1 MICAPASFRKTRRG
15 SAEADAVMRPTTP
28 DTPLVTPAT
37 QRLGCRYPIV
47 QTAMGWV
54 STSALV
60 TASVRAG
67 AFAFLACAVMTPEEA
82 EAEVRAV
89 LEAAEGPFGVNFHGF
104 QPGAERIADLVIDHG
119 VKAVS
124 YGRAPSPKLIDK
136 LKGAG
141 VLCVPTIGAGKHAKK
156 AVALGADLIVC
167 QGGEG
172 GGHTGVTPTMLL
184 LAETLDAVEVPVL
197 AAGGFRDGR
206 GLAAALAFGADGIAM
221 GTRFMLTSDSPTPAA
236 TKARYLAAEVNQIP
250 VSAKLDGLPQRML
263 MNETLA
269 RLERAGSLSM
279 AVRAL
284 ANGWRFRAQTGTSLA
299 SLAKSAWA
307 MTRQGGLTLS
317 QAMMAANAPVIIK
330 EAMVEG
336 DPARGVL
343 PSGQVAGLI
352 DDLPSCN
359 ELVTGIVADAWQRID
374 CLAGAAST
382 ERNRKLP

>member
-1 MICAPASFRKTRRG
+1 M
-15 SAEADAVMRPTTP
+15 
-28 DTPLVTPAT
+28 DTLATPAT
-37 QRLGCRYPIV
+37 KRLGCRYPIV

-54 STSALV
+54 STSTLV
-60 TASVRAG
+60 SASVRAG

-82 EAEVRAV
+82 EGEIRAV
-89 LEAAEGPFGVNFHGF
+89 LDAVDGPFGVNFHGF

-124 YGRAPSPKLIDK
+124 YGRAPSPKLIDR
-136 LKGAG
+136 LKAAG
-141 VLCVPTIGAGKHAKK
+141 VLCVPTIGAGKHAQK
-156 AVALGADLIVC
+156 AVELGADLIVC

-172 GGHTGVTPTMLL
+172 GGHTGVTPTLLL

-284 ANGWRFRAQTGTSLA
+284 ANGWRFRAETGASVLA
-299 SLAKSAWA
+299 LAKSAWA
-307 MTRQGGLTLS
+307 MTRGGGLTLS
-317 QAMMAANAPVIIK
+317 QAMMAANAPMIIK
-330 EAMVEG
+330 KAMVEG

-352 DDLPSCN
+352 DDLPSCE
-359 ELVTGIVADAWQRID
+359 ELVAGMVAEARERID
-374 CLAGAAST
+374 CLAQAHATGREGRQLHAV
-382 ERNRKLP
+382 

>member
-1 MICAPASFRKTRRG
+1 M
-15 SAEADAVMRPTTP
+15 DA
-28 DTPLVTPAT
+28 LATPAT

-82 EAEVRAV
+82 EGEIRAV
-89 LEAAEGPFGVNFHGF
+89 LDAVDGPFGVNFHGF

-124 YGRAPSPKLIDK
+124 YGRAPSPRLIDK
-136 LKGAG
+136 LKAAD
-141 VLCVPTIGAGKHAKK
+141 VLCVPTIGAGKHASK
-156 AVALGADLIVC
+156 AVELGADLIVC

-172 GGHTGVTPTMLL
+172 GGHTGVTPTLL
-184 LAETLDAVEVPVL
+184 LIAEALDSVEVPVL

-221 GTRFMLTSDSPTPAA
+221 GTRFMLTADSPTPVA

-250 VSAKLDGLPQRML
+250 VSVKLDGLPQRML

-269 RLERAGSLSM
+269 RLEQAGRLSM
-279 AVRAL
+279 ALRAL
-284 ANGWRFRAQTGTSLA
+284 VNGWRFGAETGASVLA
-299 SLAKSAWA
+299 LAKSAWA
-307 MTRQGGLTLS
+307 MTRDGGLSFS
-317 QAMMAANAPVIIK
+317 QAMMAANAPMIIK
-330 EAMVEG
+330 QAMVEG

-352 DDLPSCN
+352 DDLPSCD
-359 ELVTGIVADAWQRID
+359 ELVAGIIAEARQRIG
-374 CLAGAAST
+374 CLADAAST
-382 ERNRKLP
+382 DRFGGLHHAV

>member
-1 MICAPASFRKTRRG
+1 M
-15 SAEADAVMRPTTP
+15 
-28 DTPLVTPAT
+28 DTLATPAT
-37 QRLGCRYPIV
+37 KRLDCRYPIV

-60 TASVRAG
+60 SASVRAG
-67 AFAFLACAVMTPEEA
+67 AFAFLACAVMTPDEA
-82 EAEVRAV
+82 EGEIRAV
-89 LEAAEGPFGVNFHGF
+89 LDAVDGPFGVNFHGF

-124 YGRAPSPKLIDK
+124 YGRAPSPKLIDR
-136 LKGAG
+136 LKAAG

-156 AVALGADLIVC
+156 AVELGADLIVC

-172 GGHTGVTPTMLL
+172 GGHTGVTPTLLL

-269 RLERAGSLSM
+269 RLERSGSLSM

-284 ANGWRFRAQTGTSLA
+284 ANGWRFRSETGA
-299 SLAKSAWA
+299 SVMALAKSAWA
-307 MTRQGGLTLS
+307 MTQGGGLTLS
-317 QAMMAANAPVIIK
+317 QAMMAANAPMIIK
-330 EAMVEG
+330 KAMVEG

-352 DDLPSCN
+352 DDLPSCAD
-359 ELVTGIVADAWQRID
+359 LVAGIVADAQQRIGGLTGTPSD
-374 CLAGAAST
+374 AAR
-382 ERNRKLP
+382 EDLHHAV